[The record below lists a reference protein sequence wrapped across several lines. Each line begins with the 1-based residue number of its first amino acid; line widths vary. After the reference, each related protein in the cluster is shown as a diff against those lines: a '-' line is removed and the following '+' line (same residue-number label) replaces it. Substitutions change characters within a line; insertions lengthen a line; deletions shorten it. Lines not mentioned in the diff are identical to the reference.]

1 MLVSAFDTFVRGSD
15 QSVGKPEETR
25 RDIATYGLAGEIG
38 SVISAIKKRL
48 LAEGGAEQ
56 WNVAN
61 DEIIEELG
69 DVVWYCFSLA
79 DISNPGKPVNI
90 FAHDIANLRQEI
102 GAGDH
107 RADRIGRVLD
117 PDKRAEFLLA
127 ADNFPKRTK
136 AMEFEDY
143 QRIAFLTARTE
154 PRTLV
159 EVCLAVLL
167 QLSAELFRK
176 KLPPI
181 ELELN
186 TAIVDR
192 PINNILGEIAWHLS
206 ALASIYGMK
215 LSDIARKNM
224 EKVSFRQDKKHPT
237 PLHDDG
243 CSSSQQ
249 FPRQF
254 EVAFVTISKGRS
266 RMYLDGRRLGDDL
279 TDNAYDDDG
288 YRFHDVMHLAN
299 AAKLGWSPVLRDL
312 MRRKR
317 KANPLI
323 DEVED
328 GARARIVEEA
338 IVKAIHSEGER
349 LAEQRGTQQ
358 QLGVPAQL
366 FSNPAEITFRFLKF
380 IRSFVADL
388 EVAKNRYWEWEGA
401 IIYGHQI
408 FHRLRCEEQG
418 TVVVDLDARLISFK
432 PEVCVRLNGKVA
444 GFGSA
449 HLAAGA
455 LDREAGLQR
464 MQTDADGRLLEKNE
478 AARLAVQK
486 LAILDALGI
495 SQPTELHFAA
505 LEVKELEGNEISVKA
520 TGSVRQA
527 MWAGGVVSFRVTKSH
542 VGSGEFYCTAIALAD
557 D

>member
-107 RADRIGRVLD
+107 RADRIGQVLD

-266 RMYLDGRRLGDDL
+266 RSVPQSQRLGDDL

-358 QLGVPAQL
+358 QLDVPVQL
-366 FSNPAEITFRFLKF
+366 FSKSSRN
-380 IRSFVADL
+380 
-388 EVAKNRYWEWEGA
+388 
-401 IIYGHQI
+401 H
-408 FHRLRCEEQG
+408 
-418 TVVVDLDARLISFK
+418 
-432 PEVCVRLNGKVA
+432 
-444 GFGSA
+444 
-449 HLAAGA
+449 
-455 LDREAGLQR
+455 
-464 MQTDADGRLLEKNE
+464 
-478 AARLAVQK
+478 
-486 LAILDALGI
+486 
-495 SQPTELHFAA
+495 
-505 LEVKELEGNEISVKA
+505 
-520 TGSVRQA
+520 
-527 MWAGGVVSFRVTKSH
+527 VSFSKVHSQFR
-542 VGSGEFYCTAIALAD
+542 D
-557 D
+557 